1 MTDTL
6 VALQTKLTSCQICSD
21 RFAATATNHRPR
33 PIVWFDKT
41 ARILIAGQAPG
52 LKVHETGIPFKDRSG
67 DRLREWMGIDDE
79 TFYDTSRIAIVPM
92 AFCFPGY
99 SKSGSDL
106 PPPPICAKTWRDAV
120 LNELNRVQLTLLIG
134 GYAQKWHLGAN
145 RAPNVTK
152 TVEQWRSHLPNVIPL
167 PHPSW
172 RNTGWLRANPWFETE
187 LLPILR
193 TTVQKALK

>member
-1 MTDTL
+1 MDETL
-6 VALQTKLTSCQICSD
+6 NSLQKKLSSCQICAG
-21 RFAATATNHRPR
+21 RFAQTVTGHAPR
-33 PIVWFDKT
+33 PVVWFEET

-52 LKVHETGIPFKDRSG
+52 ARVHESGVPFDDRSG
-67 DRLREWMGIDDE
+67 DRLRDWLGLDPR

-106 PPPPICAKTWRDAV
+106 PPPTICAKTWRTKV
-120 LNELNRVQLTLLIG
+120 LEHLPGVRLTLVIG
-134 GYAQKWHLGAN
+134 GYAQKWHLGSDST
-145 RAPNVTK
+145 PNVTA
-152 TVEQWRSHLPNVIPL
+152 TVQNWQASLPGVIPL

-172 RNTGWLRANPWFETE
+172 RNTGWLKKNPWFEAD

-193 TTVQKALK
+193 SRVQEALS